1 MLHEDFLQ
9 FFEIESLTGEALA
22 NSISNGLSK
31 CGIDCSYLHG
41 QGYDGAINMS
51 GQFKGVQSIVRL
63 KYPKAVY
70 VHCSAHS
77 LNLAV
82 STASGIRPIRN
93 CLGII
98 EKAYQFFNTPKR
110 KSILLREIEN
120 SDHEPSVK
128 QLKRLCATRWVQ
140 RYDAVN
146 DFSELY
152 PFVLKALDTISDW
165 KDPADASMLKHY
177 MEDTEFLISFYIVK
191 LQKVQI
197 DLKKT
202 ITIVENV
209 VITLKTI
216 RDNYK
221 TEFSQIY
228 INVKMAADNVGI
240 ELKKKRVISKQTLR
254 DNPNLL
260 DCSIEHYYCVTVFLP

>member
-1 MLHEDFLQ
+1 MYKLLSYYLFSNIKCKLQ
-9 FFEIESLTGEALA
+9 FCFI
-22 NSISNGLSK
+22 GLSK

-41 QGYDGAINMS
+41 QGYDGASNMS
-51 GQFKGVQSIVRL
+51 GQFRGVQSIVRL

-110 KSILLREIEN
+110 NSILLHEIEN

-152 PFVLKALDTISDW
+152 PFVLKALDTICDW
-165 KDPADASMLKHY
+165 KDPADASMLKHS

-191 LQKVQI
+191 VFINVSIFYYTIYNLLSVLIKFFFQFLFAFCLPLCKQLQKVQI

-202 ITIVENV
+202 IAIVENV
-209 VITLKTI
+209 VITLKAI

-228 INVKMAADNVGI
+228 INVKVN
-240 ELKKKRVISKQTLR
+240 
-254 DNPNLL
+254 N
-260 DCSIEHYYCVTVFLP
+260 